1 MDIRAYSSAN
11 DFTLS
16 VSQSASVTTLGPIM
30 EKFPFTSEK
39 INLQIRSIKYILWE
53 GQRVVKLDRLEQG
66 SKSKQLQVSVCRS
79 Q

>member
-16 VSQSASVTTLGPIM
+16 VSQSASVTTPGPIM
-30 EKFPFTSEK
+30 EKFPFTSE
-39 INLQIRSIKYILWE
+39 IFFLQIRSIKYILWE